1 MKKRN
6 TIAWSMKCLPICIM
20 FVMYRLYVKLID
32 KYGVI
37 APCFLVEITTLKMG
51 TGKFLQKSEVSSE
64 QEVIIM

>member
-1 MKKRN
+1 
-6 TIAWSMKCLPICIM
+6 M